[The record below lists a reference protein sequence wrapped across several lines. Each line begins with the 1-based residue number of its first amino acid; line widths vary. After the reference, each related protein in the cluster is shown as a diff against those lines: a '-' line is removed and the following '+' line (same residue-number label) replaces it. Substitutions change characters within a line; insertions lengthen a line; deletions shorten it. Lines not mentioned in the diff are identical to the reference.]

1 MRVKIC
7 GITRLEDALICAKL
21 GVDAVGF
28 IFYKKSKRYISPES
42 ASEII
47 SKLPAFIQ
55 KVGVFVDEDPKIIN
69 QTAEKTGITIAQL
82 HGDEQP
88 ETISQINI
96 PVIKA
101 FRVSLF
107 FNYDILYRYKK
118 TPILLDGYDSE
129 EKGGTGK
136 SFEWK
141 KIPAELRSEI
151 ILAGGVNETN
161 VEKIAKEIN
170 PAAIDIS
177 SSVEIS
183 PGIKDTNKL
192 IKLMNKINQL
202 RYLC

>member
-7 GITRLEDALICAKL
+7 GITRLEDALICTKL

-47 SKLPAFIQ
+47 SKLPVFIQ
-55 KVGVFVDEDPKIIN
+55 KVGVFVDENPKVIN
-69 QTAEKTGITIAQL
+69 QIAEKTGITIAQL

-88 ETISQINI
+88 ETINQINI

-129 EKGGTGK
+129 EKGGTGR
-136 SFEWK
+136 SFEWE
-141 KIPAELRSEI
+141 KIPADLRSEI

-161 VEKIAKEIN
+161 VEQIVKEIN

-177 SSVEIS
+177 SSVETS